1 MAAVVVRPIVADEL
15 QGWVE
20 TMHLAFL
27 LERPAPEIAV
37 FRRDVLKQDLSRT
50 LGAFD
55 GACLA
60 GTLWSFPAELAM
72 PGGTTVPADA
82 VSIATV
88 RPTHRRRGLL
98 TNMLQTDLRAA
109 RERGELVS
117 ILYPAEYP
125 IYGRFGFGPATEQ
138 ASYRLDRATAHF
150 KGSPQGRVEL
160 VEPPRMRELAPQIF
174 DRFRRDRPGQIDRQP
189 INWDIR
195 LGLQP
200 VPWNPDQK
208 PPRCA
213 VLWSPDGAAA
223 GYLLY
228 RVEGHWEGRVP
239 AGRLEVAELIA
250 TSSDAY
256 LGLWR
261 YCCEVDLIGEVTADT
276 RSLDEPL
283 GWLLDNPRAALKQTQ
298 RIDSLWLRPLD
309 VSRTLAARRY
319 VSEARVVID
328 VADPSGLSGGR
339 FALEGGP
346 TGATCSPGQQSADLS
361 MGLPALGTLTLGGVS
376 PRLLAE
382 AGWIEEHTPGALDT
396 AERLFRWPITPWCST
411 FF

>member
-1 MAAVVVRPIVADEL
+1 MPEVVVRPIVADEL
-15 QGWVE
+15 PAWVDAF
-20 TMHLAFL
+20 HLAFL
-27 LERPAPEIAV
+27 MERPAPEIAA

-60 GTLWSFPAELAM
+60 GTLWSFPAELTL
-72 PGGTTVPADA
+72 PGGTSVAADA

-98 TNMLQTDLRAA
+98 TNMLQTDLRTA
-109 RERGELVS
+109 RESGELAS

-125 IYGRFGFGPATEQ
+125 IYARFGFGPATQQ
-138 ASYRLDRATAHF
+138 ASYRLDRAAAHF
-150 KGSPQGRVEL
+150 TASADGHVEL
-160 VEPPRMRELAPQIF
+160 VEPARLRELAPAIF
-174 DRFRRDRPGQIDRQP
+174 DCFRRDRPGQIDRQP

-195 LGLQP
+195 LGIQP
-200 VPWNPDQK
+200 VPWHPDQK
-208 PPRCA
+208 PPRCVVYWA
-213 VLWSPDGAAA
+213 PDGQAS
-223 GYLLY
+223 GYLQY
-228 RVEGHWEGRVP
+228 RMEGHWEGRVP
-239 AGRLEVAELIA
+239 AGTLEVVELIA
-250 TSSDAY
+250 TTPDAY

-261 YCCEVDLIGEVTADT
+261 YCCEVDLIGEITADT
-276 RSLDEPL
+276 RCVDEPL

-309 VSRTLAARRY
+309 VAGVLAARRY
-319 VSEARVVID
+319 FSEGRAVVDVS
-328 VADPSGLSGGR
+328 DPSGLSGGR

-346 TGATCSPGQQSADLS
+346 TGATCSPTQQSADLS

-382 AGWIEEHTPGALDT
+382 AGWIDEHTPGALDT
-396 AERLFRWPITPWCST
+396 AERLFRWPLTPWCST